1 MAAPAR
7 KPAPASAPAAKKPP
21 PGKGKAVPEEAGAA
35 KSPAPAPPGPL
46 ARYRLVLFGV
56 LGGLTLATLAA
67 AAWFA
72 FLRAPDVV
80 EAFPPPPALKPTPP
94 TVVREGDL
102 GDELWRRFG
111 VRPDRD

>member
-7 KPAPASAPAAKKPP
+7 KPAPAASAAKKPP
-21 PGKGKAVPEEAGAA
+21 PGKGKA
-35 KSPAPAPPGPL
+35 APADSEKDKAPVAPPPAKNVRL
-46 ARYRLVLFGV
+46 RLVLFGV
-56 LGGLTLATLAA
+56 LGGMVLTTLAA

-72 FLRAPDVV
+72 FFRAPDGV
-80 EAFPPPPALKPTPP
+80 EAFPPPPAPKPTPP

-102 GDELWRRFG
+102 GDELWRRLG